1 MYNEKYKGHKINIEK
16 EKFMSKM
23 TKTIAAL
30 GVVAGLGVAALPLSS
45 YATIV
50 SGNTTVT
57 AQAIIGE
64 AISVT
69 ADATDDIVKIENVT
83 ANQDVAEGSTN
94 VTVQTNNA
102 NGYNVVIEDKDAT
115 TALMTTDGS
124 GTATGIPAGVPV
136 KGTNAWGFKA
146 SAADGSSVT
155 IPTAAQSYRAIEA
168 NGSQLALANRV
179 SGATDTDGDVF
190 TLTFGV
196 TVDSSIAAGTY
207 QDEVIITATTRS

>member
-1 MYNEKYKGHKINIEK
+1 
-16 EKFMSKM
+16 MSKM

-45 YATIV
+45 YAQIV
-50 SGNTTVT
+50 SGNTDVT
-57 AQAIIGE
+57 AQAIVGE

-69 ADATDDIVKIENVT
+69 ADAADDTVKIENVT
-83 ANQDVAEGSTN
+83 ANQEVAEGSTN
-94 VTVQTNNA
+94 ITIQTNNA

-124 GTATGIPAGVPV
+124 GTATGIPAGVPT

-146 SAADGSSVT
+146 SATEGGNVT
-155 IPTAAQSYRAIEA
+155 IPTAAQSYRAVEA
-168 NGSQLALANRV
+168 NGSQLALANRT
-179 SGATDTDGDVF
+179 SGATDAGGDTFV
-190 TLTFGV
+190 LTFGV

-207 QDEVIITATTRS
+207 QDVVVVTATTRS